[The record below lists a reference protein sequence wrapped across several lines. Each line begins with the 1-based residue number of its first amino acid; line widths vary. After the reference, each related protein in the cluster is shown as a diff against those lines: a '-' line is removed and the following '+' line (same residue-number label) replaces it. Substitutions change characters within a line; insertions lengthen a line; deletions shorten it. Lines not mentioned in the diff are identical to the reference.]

1 MLPRIFFVS
10 LTSVSFCIW
19 IFCVADSILL
29 HGCKHSH
36 KELLN
41 FIAFNF
47 HYQRLILLFQLGES
61 QGGALIG
68 MPCVKCSPLT
78 NQTLGGSRSHV
89 GRCHVDRGGVSS
101 SQEYRVLA
109 NNPTLVTPDSTAAT
123 MYIVVLSTDML
134 VSMLESRKEELWF
147 SVPPFLLLE
156 QSQQVF
162 IESCS
167 RRI

>member
-19 IFCVADSILL
+19 IFGVADSTLL

-41 FIAFNF
+41 FTAFNF

-61 QGGALIG
+61 QGGALTG

-78 NQTLGGSRSHV
+78 HQTLGGSHSHV
-89 GRCHVDRGGVSS
+89 GRCHVVWGGVNS
-101 SQEYRVLA
+101 SQEYGVLA
-109 NNPTLVTPDSTAAT
+109 NNPTHVIPNSTAAT
-123 MYIVVLSTDML
+123 VYTVVLSTDML
-134 VSMLESRKEELWF
+134 VIMLESRKEELGF

-167 RRI
+167 WRI